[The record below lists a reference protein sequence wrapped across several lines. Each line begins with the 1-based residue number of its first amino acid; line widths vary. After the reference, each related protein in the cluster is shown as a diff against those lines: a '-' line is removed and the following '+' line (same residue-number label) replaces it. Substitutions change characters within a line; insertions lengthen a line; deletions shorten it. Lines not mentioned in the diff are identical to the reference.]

1 MSTLAAGGALASGL
15 LVSRSAHAAGSD
27 TLKVGLIG
35 CGGRGTGAV
44 GNAFAADS
52 NLNLTA
58 VADAFEDRA
67 LSSLDQ
73 LRKTAADRVN
83 VDADHLFSGFD
94 AYEKLLAT
102 DVDVVILATAA
113 AFSAGAFEGG
123 DRIGQARVLR
133 EAGGRRRSGHSQR
146 ARNDR
151 RGERKRT

>member
-1 MSTLAAGGALASGL
+1 MAEKPSLNSNQSSRRQFLKSSTLAAGGALASGL

-73 LRKTAADRVN
+73 LRKTAP
-83 VDADHLFSGFD
+83 
-94 AYEKLLAT
+94 
-102 DVDVVILATAA
+102 
-113 AFSAGAFEGG
+113 
-123 DRIGQARVLR
+123 IG
-133 EAGGRRRSGHSQR
+133 
-146 ARNDR
+146 
-151 RGERKRT
+151 